1 MFRIPLAGAS
11 MRQIPS
17 SLAEID
23 SLPCLTLGSISLFW
37 NSSLVS
43 FFISVSHGQP
53 DWQCVKQSS
62 GPGTSPSVMVSG
74 RAERL
79 AEIPGTLEETQSL
92 KIYIAYLCKPSPGKW
107 LSRQYVLVHCP
118 VIHKKLKDDSHHLQ
132 AYLECMPRGMVGIQ
146 FPIVTWTTASTPSL
160 TCFRNTCV
168 TVGP

>member
-1 MFRIPLAGAS
+1 MFNSGIN
-11 MRQIPS
+11 
-17 SLAEID
+17 
-23 SLPCLTLGSISLFW
+23 LTFW

-43 FFISVSHGQP
+43 FFISASHGQS
-53 DWQCVKQSS
+53 DWQRVKWSS

-92 KIYIAYLCKPSPGKW
+92 KIYIVYFCKPSPEKW
-107 LSRQYVLVHCP
+107 LSRQRVLVHCP
-118 VIHKKLKDDSHHLQ
+118 VIHKRLMDNSHYLQ
-132 AYLECMPRGMVGIQ
+132 GYWECMPRGMAGTQ

-160 TCFRNTCV
+160 TYLRNTYV